1 MRLVPG
7 READKGEITM
17 KKMTGIKEAA
27 GDTKMLNGYNGHV
40 QVNLDTKTGKVWTSY
55 ETDDSWR
62 TEYHERTIVSIFY
75 RRPATMEE
83 IKKDLEVEIVSQNKR
98 YENLL

>member
-1 MRLVPG
+1 
-7 READKGEITM
+7 M
-17 KKMTGIKEAA
+17 KKMTGIKAAA

-40 QVNLDTKTGKVWTSY
+40 QVNLDTETGKVWTSY

-62 TEYHERTIVSIFY
+62 TYYHEQTIVSILY
-75 RRPATMEE
+75 RKPATMAE
-83 IKKDLEVEIVSQNKR
+83 IKKDLENKIRLQNKR